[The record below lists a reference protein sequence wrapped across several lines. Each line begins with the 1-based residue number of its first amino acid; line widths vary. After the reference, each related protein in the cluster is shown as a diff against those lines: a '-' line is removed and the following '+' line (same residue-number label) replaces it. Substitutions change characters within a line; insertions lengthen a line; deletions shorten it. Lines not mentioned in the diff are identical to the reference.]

1 MSDLLSIG
9 LSGINA
15 AQIQLATVSNNI
27 SNAST
32 PGYTEQSVTQ
42 AAYVPQTASF
52 GFVGMGV
59 SVTGITRNYNKY
71 LSDQVQAA
79 QATSSYSTTLSTQLS
94 QIDNMMGNSSSG
106 LNTSLQNFFSSMQSL
121 SSDPAS
127 VPDRQDVLSN
137 TQSLVTEFQAQNT
150 QLQQIQSGT
159 NSQIQAAVTSINN
172 LAGTI
177 ASLNQRI
184 VAQSGNGAGAQPN
197 TLLDQ
202 RDEAMQQLN
211 QLVGASYVQ
220 QSNGSYDVFIG
231 NGQTLVQDNSTM
243 PLSTQT
249 DPTDTSNLQ
258 LIQPNPNGTNTV
270 IPNSLIS
277 GGSLGALMNFRDGT
291 LLATQKSLGN
301 MAIDLST
308 SMNYQQAQGLDLNG
322 NAGSPL
328 FSDLTAYASN
338 PENAISHM
346 SVLLSDPSTIAA
358 ASDMTASAVSPSG
371 STVSVTS
378 VSPTLP
384 ASYSW
389 ASTSSPPLASS
400 HPSQGMTSIV
410 VNATS
415 SSAITATINGGP
427 GAGTYNVVSDPAE
440 QNGYQLMTTGSPAQ
454 AVGVAFTLSGQMQ
467 TGMSFTITPNT
478 AATMGTGDNSN
489 LLQMLNLQTA
499 PVVDDT
505 RNGSTA
511 GLQSFQ
517 NAYTSA
523 TSVVGNA
530 TSSATQ
536 EATVASNTLEQATTD
551 LSNMSGV
558 DLNQEA
564 ANLVKYQQAYQA
576 AAKVISTAQTLFAQ
590 ILQLG

>member
-1 MSDLLSIG
+1 
-9 LSGINA
+9 
-15 AQIQLATVSNNI
+15 
-27 SNAST
+27 
-32 PGYTEQSVTQ
+32 
-42 AAYVPQTASF
+42 
-52 GFVGMGV
+52 
-59 SVTGITRNYNKY
+59 
-71 LSDQVQAA
+71 
-79 QATSSYSTTLSTQLS
+79 
-94 QIDNMMGNSSSG
+94 
-106 LNTSLQNFFSSMQSL
+106 
-121 SSDPAS
+121 
-127 VPDRQDVLSN
+127 
-137 TQSLVTEFQAQNT
+137 
-150 QLQQIQSGT
+150 
-159 NSQIQAAVTSINN
+159 
-172 LAGTI
+172 
-177 ASLNQRI
+177 
-184 VAQSGNGAGAQPN
+184 
-197 TLLDQ
+197 
-202 RDEAMQQLN
+202 
-211 QLVGASYVQ
+211 
-220 QSNGSYDVFIG
+220 
-231 NGQTLVQDNSTM
+231 
-243 PLSTQT
+243 
-249 DPTDTSNLQ
+249 
-258 LIQPNPNGTNTV
+258 
-270 IPNSLIS
+270 
-277 GGSLGALMNFRDGT
+277 
-291 LLATQKSLGN
+291 

>member
-1 MSDLLSIG
+1 
-9 LSGINA
+9 
-15 AQIQLATVSNNI
+15 
-27 SNAST
+27 
-32 PGYTEQSVTQ
+32 
-42 AAYVPQTASF
+42 
-52 GFVGMGV
+52 
-59 SVTGITRNYNKY
+59 
-71 LSDQVQAA
+71 
-79 QATSSYSTTLSTQLS
+79 
-94 QIDNMMGNSSSG
+94 
-106 LNTSLQNFFSSMQSL
+106 MQSL